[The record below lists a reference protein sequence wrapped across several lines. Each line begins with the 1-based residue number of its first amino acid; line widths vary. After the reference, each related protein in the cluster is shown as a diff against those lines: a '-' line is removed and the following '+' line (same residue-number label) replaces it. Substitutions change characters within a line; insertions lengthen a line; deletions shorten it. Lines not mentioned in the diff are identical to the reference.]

1 MTFLTDPRV
10 PAIIKRIRSNP
21 PPHRIVK
28 VPSRSCL
35 YGRDD
40 YVEYYGEDV
49 DALRAID
56 NELFL
61 AAEDAHGMEGARDYL
76 ASRVD
81 AQDVV
86 RRILAGKL

>member
-1 MTFLTDPRV
+1 MTLLTDPRV
-10 PAIIKRIRSNP
+10 PAIIERVRDNP

-35 YGRDD
+35 FGRDD
-40 YVEYYGEDV
+40 YLEYYGGDV

-61 AAEDAHGMEGARDYL
+61 AAEGAHGMKGARDYL
-76 ASRVD
+76 ESRVD
-81 AQDVV
+81 AQTVV
-86 RRILAGKL
+86 RRVLAGEL